1 MALAILS
8 AAEIATLAFKKFL
21 ESGAGELAKHFTT
34 RAIAKMD
41 ELRKMIW
48 DKLRDNSKA
57 KNALTAV
64 EQGSSRDLERVTDYL
79 KVVMNEQPEFAKE
92 IQAIA
97 QEINAGKIQNNSS
110 KTMNVNDK
118 GKGVQNNI
126 DNIEGGTNYFVQ
138 KMYVNQKDD

>member
-34 RAIAKMD
+34 AAIAKME

-48 DKLRDNSKA
+48 DKLRDNYKA
-57 KNALTAV
+57 ENALTAV
-64 EQGSSRDLERVTDYL
+64 EKGSSSDLERVADYL
-79 KVVMNEQPEFAKE
+79 KVIMNEQPEFAKE

-97 QEINAGKIQNNSS
+97 QEIHTGKIHDNSS
-110 KTMNVNDK
+110 KTMNVNDN
-118 GKGVQNNI
+118 GKGLQNNI
-126 DNIEGGTNYFVQ
+126 DNIEGGTNYFGQ
-138 KMYVNQKDD
+138 EIHIHQGSD